1 MSRPADADFELL
13 GVPPSVEEADLH
25 RAYHRRGGNFKPPS
39 PPTYS
44 LTDGRGREGAPG

>member
-25 RAYHRRGGNFKPPS
+25 RAYTGGERSSVPTPS
-39 PPTYS
+39 PPT
-44 LTDGRGREGAPG
+44 A